1 MSTTKLPVAQLKAEL
16 FKALAHPVR
25 VQALEQIVAQ
35 ERSVSELATSLGIEI
50 SHLSKQLS
58 ILRKAGVVD
67 TRREGTTIYY
77 SVRDPRLAEIFAVAR
92 ELIVAN
98 LEVTQGWGSAQL
110 SGAVHEL
117 TASSAGAGL
126 KLDSKYGFAAQA
138 GVKINLPMLAAGDV
152 LFLQA
157 AYADGALGYL
167 GWGGQFGSGRQTTSV
182 AGNQL

>member
-1 MSTTKLPVAQLKAEL
+1 MPTTELPVAQLKAEL

-35 ERSVSELATSLGIEI
+35 ERSVSELAASLGIEI

-98 LEVTQGWGSAQL
+98 LEVAHTL
-110 SGAVHEL
+110 L
-117 TASSAGAGL
+117 ASLRSHSE
-126 KLDSKYGFAAQA
+126 KMS
-138 GVKINLPMLAAGDV
+138 
-152 LFLQA
+152 
-157 AYADGALGYL
+157 
-167 GWGGQFGSGRQTTSV
+167 
-182 AGNQL
+182 